1 MTTDEAVRTRVARR
15 LGRDLVLTPSAFI
28 GVAGVWL
35 VVTPVVIDHGVYP
48 WINDVLTGIVLLAVA
63 AAQVALPRRSLLLS
77 GAAALAGAWLAASP
91 YVLGYADQLGVA
103 WNDKLVGAL
112 VILLAVVNGLPR
124 AVKLRSIKTP

>member
-1 MTTDEAVRTRVARR
+1 MSGDEAVRTRVARR

-48 WINDVLTGIVLLAVA
+48 WINDVLAGIVLIAVA
-63 AAQVALPRRSLLLS
+63 AAQVVLPHRSLMLS
-77 GAAALAGAWLAASP
+77 VAAAVVGAWLVAAP
-91 YVLGYADQLGVA
+91 YALGFADQLGVA

-124 AVKLRSIKTP
+124 LIRKP

>member
-48 WINDVLTGIVLLAVA
+48 WINDVVAGVVLIVIA
-63 AAQVALPRRSLLLS
+63 AAQIVMPHRSLALS
-77 GAAALAGAWLAASP
+77 AAAALIGAWLASAP
-91 YVLGYADQLGVA
+91 WVLDYPDQLHVA

-112 VILLAVVNGLPR
+112 VVLLAVVNGLPR
-124 AVKLRSIKTP
+124 AAKRS